1 LKLIW
6 SPLAIQRAYE
16 EASHI
21 AEDKR
26 DAALQWL
33 DGLFASTDRL
43 QRFPE
48 SGRVV
53 PEIGLPA
60 YGEIIYGSHRVIY
73 RVENRLV
80 SILTARRSRQ
90 LLRQSEILD
99 QRE

>member
-26 DAALQWL
+26 DAVLQWL

-60 YGEIIYGSHRVIY
+60 YREIIYGSHRVIY